1 MFTIVIN
8 ILISA
13 ATPEEAKHD
22 ADFDLTSTDDETR
35 ELLDLYSIL
44 VNVANALAAVCFVLM
59 FAHSFVR
66 RGVASQG
73 RNVTDR
79 HSPTHS
85 RLLSSASRT
94 CDKI

>member
-22 ADFDLTSTDDETR
+22 AEFDLTSTDDETR

-59 FAHSFVR
+59 FAHSFPAVKLCIKNMR
-66 RGVASQG
+66 QKLTIVSREEAACQG
-73 RNVTDR
+73 NY
-79 HSPTHS
+79 
-85 RLLSSASRT
+85 
-94 CDKI
+94 